1 MPKNHYYTLKAEEA
15 PFKPSALSKV
25 FPQKEDTMHYEV
37 RTMPDGL
44 YIVVD
49 AEGKKVTQHY
59 TFDDAKGVSD
69 HMNRKLEHE
78 QNKSLLYSSKLK
90 SE

>member
-1 MPKNHYYTLKAEEA
+1 M
-15 PFKPSALSKV
+15 SKV
-25 FPQKEDTMHYEV
+25 ILAVVKGVKIMQYEV

-59 TFDDAKGVSD
+59 TFDDAQRVSD

>member
-1 MPKNHYYTLKAEEA
+1 MK
-15 PFKPSALSKV
+15 S
-25 FPQKEDTMHYEV
+25 YEV
-37 RTMPDGL
+37 RTMPDRL
-44 YIVVD
+44 YIVLD

-59 TFDDAKGVSD
+59 TFDDAQRVSD

>member
-1 MPKNHYYTLKAEEA
+1 MWE
-15 PFKPSALSKV
+15 V
-25 FPQKEDTMHYEV
+25 FMRSYEV

-59 TFDDAKGVSD
+59 TFDDAQRVSD
-69 HMNRKLEHE
+69 HMNRKVEHE

>member
-1 MPKNHYYTLKAEEA
+1 MK
-15 PFKPSALSKV
+15 S
-25 FPQKEDTMHYEV
+25 YEV

-59 TFDDAKGVSD
+59 TYDDAKGVSD

-78 QNKSLLYSSKLK
+78 QNKSLLYSGKLK
-90 SE
+90 SD